1 VTPAPVQAT
10 SRGTMGAT
18 GWDGAREA
26 QMVRVRYF
34 AAAAQAA
41 GVQGEEL
48 AADTLGELRA
58 AMVRAHGPDLARVL
72 SRCSVL
78 VAGRRLEDPAAPL
91 ADGDLADVLP
101 PFAGG

>member
-1 VTPAPVQAT
+1 
-10 SRGTMGAT
+10 
-18 GWDGAREA
+18 
-26 QMVRVRYF
+26 MVRVRYF

-41 GVQGEEL
+41 GVQAEEL
-48 AADTLGELRA
+48 AAATLGELRT
-58 AMVRAHGPDLARVL
+58 AMVRAHGADLERVL

-78 VAGRRLEDPAAPL
+78 VAGRRLDDPAAPL